1 MNPRPPLLLG
11 IHVLQMSETT
21 RDNPSYCR
29 SSCTRKNVADCSTG
43 MYDKLKTY
51 KLWVQVVIISCIILA
66 LLYNTPNMN
75 RQKRMSTND
84 WDFVHGRVQLRTY
97 TRHTHN
103 FAVQAGINNG
113 RKFLC
118 ILRKRSTGQT
128 ATHTDICCQR
138 QATVVGLGRTNNYHR
153 RQ

>member
-1 MNPRPPLLLG
+1 MAMTIHIDLHEQGAGTRGNMLLQRLDASVALTKAKSSSWFLEQKPKDKLQMNPRPPLLLG

-66 LLYNTPNMN
+66 LL
-75 RQKRMSTND
+75 
-84 WDFVHGRVQLRTY
+84 
-97 TRHTHN
+97 
-103 FAVQAGINNG
+103 
-113 RKFLC
+113 
-118 ILRKRSTGQT
+118 
-128 ATHTDICCQR
+128 
-138 QATVVGLGRTNNYHR
+138 
-153 RQ
+153 